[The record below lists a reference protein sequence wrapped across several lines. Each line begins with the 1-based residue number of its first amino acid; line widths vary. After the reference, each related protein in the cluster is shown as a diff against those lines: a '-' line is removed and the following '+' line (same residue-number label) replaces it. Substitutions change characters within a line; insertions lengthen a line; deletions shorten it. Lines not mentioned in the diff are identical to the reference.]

1 MNEIINEARKRNI
14 TTLIHFTN
22 EKNLKSIIEN
32 GILSKDTLDN
42 RKMAYYYNDE
52 YRFDNLSD
60 TISLSVTFPNYKM
73 FYRLRKE
80 NVADDWVVILIDAE
94 KVLSK
99 PCAFC
104 YDNAANSGISVIP
117 LRQRMSVYAFNEMF
131 SDDIFGY
138 KRAEMGLSENE
149 TTSPQAE
156 ILAFEHIPINAIKCI
171 VFEEDSVRI
180 KYMSLLNRIGIK
192 SIVYEHYYYPRHDF
206 QFWQNDFLGENNGN

>member
-73 FYRLRKE
+73 FYSLRKE

-117 LRQRMSVYAFNEMF
+117 LRQRMSLYAFHEMF
-131 SDDIFGY
+131 SDDIFGC
-138 KRAEMGLSENE
+138 KRTEMGLSENE
-149 TTSPQAE
+149 ATSPQAE
-156 ILAFEHIPINAIKCI
+156 ILAFESIPIEAIKCI
-171 VFEEDSVRI
+171 VFEKESI
-180 KYMSLLNRIGIK
+180 KEKYVSLLKSVGIE
-192 SIVYEHYYYPRHDF
+192 STVCEHYYYPRHDYKY
-206 QFWQNDFLGENNGN
+206 WQNDILGDNNGY